1 MSDINEKDVEDGVS
15 EFEDEAGVS
24 NDTELPA
31 TAETS
36 TATDDNT
43 SEGEDT
49 LSLIRDAVTEK
60 EDPTEASSAEG
71 EEDGQ
76 ETGEDD
82 PNEQDDENYSD
93 VPFNKHPRFQKLL
106 AERKTFQADAQRYQ
120 NVQTFLDEQGLGA
133 EETAELL
140 TLGGLMKRNPAE
152 AWQRMKPTIQKLLVA
167 AGEVLPEDLQSRVQN
182 GEMSRDAAMDVSRSR
197 MRVQSTERNQT
208 WEQQRAQSRQQQDRA
223 AAITT
228 AVSTW
233 EQDRR
238 TKDPNFDAK
247 MPALQKEIAWL
258 HTTEGKPNTPEGV
271 KAQLKKAYDAVA
283 AAAPAPAAPSQRR
296 QPIAPVRGGQVAG
309 NARTEPTSTLDIIRA
324 ARNRA

>member
-1 MSDINEKDVEDGVS
+1 MSNIVEQDVEDGVS
-15 EFEDEAGVS
+15 EIEDGAGVS

-31 TAETS
+31 TADTS

-43 SEGEDT
+43 SEGEET

-60 EDPTEASSAEG
+60 ETPAEASSAES
-71 EEDGQ
+71 EEAGQ
-76 ETGEDD
+76 ETGEDATS
-82 PNEQDDENYSD
+82 EQDNENYSD
-93 VPFNKHPRFQKLL
+93 VPFNKHPRFREVLGKLKT
-106 AERKTFQADAQRYQ
+106 AETDAQRYQ

-140 TLGGLMKRNPAE
+140 TIGGMMKRDPAK
-152 AWQRMKPTIQKLLVA
+152 AWERIKPTIQKLLVA
-167 AGEVLPEDLQSRVQN
+167 AGEILPEDLQQRVQN

-197 MRVQSTERNQT
+197 MQVQSTERNQSF
-208 WEQQRAQSRQQQDRA
+208 EQQRAQSRQQQERA
-223 AAITT
+223 NTIT
-228 AVSTW
+228 STVTSW

-258 HTTEGKPNTPEGV
+258 HATEGRPDTPEGV
-271 KAQLKKAYDAVA
+271 KAQLKKAYDAVS
-283 AAAPAPAAPSQRR
+283 PAPAQTAPPARR
-296 QPIAPVRGGQVAG
+296 QAVTPVRGGQVAG
-309 NARTEPTSTLDIIRA
+309 NTRPEPQSTLDIIRA